1 MAGPRVENAAVANN
15 VDVLLDEFEHE
26 MSAYL
31 SVRAGLRM
39 LGIRLIAAIGEY
51 IEHRDDHELLN
62 QVYALRS
69 QFRARQA
76 AVGEL
81 LERWERAEGSSEA
94 LWSSLP
100 AMSPLQV
107 RRFDQ
112 LSVVHRTTAADRAE
126 FKRIYVRARGLVRLF
141 EEMTV

>member
-1 MAGPRVENAAVANN
+1 VANS
-15 VDVLLDEFEHE
+15 VDVLLDELEHE

-31 SVRAGLRM
+31 GVRAGLRM
-39 LGIRLIAAIGEY
+39 LAIRLIAAIGEY
-51 IEHRDDHELLN
+51 LEHRDDDELLN

-76 AVGEL
+76 AVAGL
-81 LERWERAEGSSEA
+81 LDRWERAEGSNEA

-100 AMSPLQV
+100 AMSTHQV
-107 RRFDQ
+107 QRFDE

-126 FKRIYVRARGLVRLF
+126 FKRIYGRARGLVRLF